1 MAQPEFSIQDMI
13 DNAIGEKPATVQKA
27 FDSVI
32 TQKVA
37 DIIGG
42 KKQSFNK
49 GLFDPVLGSEEELE
63 DQPEEEVVDDE
74 ALEAEPS
81 EEEAD
86 EVIDEL
92 EADGPEEEE
101 EPEVEEIEDE
111 QPEEQP
117 EQEDTADADV
127 EEEDGEIT

>member
-101 EPEVEEIEDE
+101 EPEVEEVEEIED
-111 QPEEQP
+111 EQP

>member
-49 GLFDPVLGSEEELE
+49 GLFDPVLGSELE
-63 DQPEEEVVDDE
+63 DEDFDDE

-101 EPEVEEIEDE
+101 ESEVEEIEDE
-111 QPEEQP
+111 

>member
-111 QPEEQP
+111 QPE
-117 EQEDTADADV
+117 QEDTADADV